1 MAQEKASKAT
11 TIKKKIWVQLV
22 APQSFNSQ
30 LIGEIPTTETKKLI
44 GRVVT
49 VNLMSLTG
57 DMKKQN
63 TNIKFLISQIK
74 GDNAV
79 TELHG
84 YSLNSASVK
93 RLVRR
98 KNERIGLSF
107 ICKTADKKTVRI
119 KPLMIT
125 RDKVKGSVSSSLQKT
140 VIPFVTSHVEKT
152 TFDNMIRELINK
164 TLQKAL
170 KDAIKKIYP
179 VKVVEISYLQIE
191 NKKGEQPQEMKVVEE
206 KPKEEIKEEAEE
218 TTQEEPEE
226 DKK

>member
-152 TFDNMIRELINK
+152 TFDNIIRELINK

-179 VKVVEISYLQIE
+179 V
-191 NKKGEQPQEMKVVEE
+191 KVVEE